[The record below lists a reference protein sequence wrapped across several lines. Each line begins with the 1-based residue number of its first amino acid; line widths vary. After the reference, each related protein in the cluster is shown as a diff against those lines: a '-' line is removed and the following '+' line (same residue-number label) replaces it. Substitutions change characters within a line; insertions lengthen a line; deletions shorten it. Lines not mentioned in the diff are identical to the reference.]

1 MFKRNP
7 LTPRKLEFLEI
18 ASVALL
24 ACNDAGNSRIPYR
37 DPRVKPEDDIV
48 DEIVGNFRI
57 SKDKTRI
64 PYRDPQSSWGMT
76 KTREF

>member
-7 LTPRKLEFLEI
+7 LTPRKLEFL